1 MKDDSQH
8 VYEVIQAVQRPVNVE
23 VDGVSLP
30 FGREGAFRVRDSGVA
45 KEISARYGG
54 KMADVTVTRVKVPGE
69 ADRGHRYFLTV
80 PALPWHEDEDA

>member
-1 MKDDSQH
+1 MADDSQH

-23 VDGVSLP
+23 VDGKQMP

-54 KMADVTVTRVKVPGE
+54 KMGDVTVTRVKVPHV
-69 ADRGHRYFLTV
+69 ADRGHKYTFVV
-80 PALPWHEDEDA
+80 PALPWHEEDNA